1 MAFSMNTLV
10 AATAAFLLT
19 HFVASTPL
27 RAKLVGAMGEWP
39 YRGAYSLVA
48 FLTLGWMIWA
58 YAGAAPQPLWSGF
71 RDIPRVVMP
80 VAFILIACGYWRN
93 PTMVGADRLL
103 KSDDPARG
111 IIRITRHPIMWG
123 IMLWAAAH
131 ILARGELR
139 ALVFFGGFL
148 VVAALGTVFMDLRKK
163 SNPGWSRFAAVTS
176 HVPFVAIAQGRN
188 RIVWCEIGW
197 LRPAIGV
204 AVFVLVFLVHPW
216 ISGGAHAQAFPQR
229 PLRMLVG
236 FAPGGAN
243 DILARILAQK
253 LSESMAQPVVVENR
267 PGNAGLIA
275 AELLAKAPPDGYTL
289 MLGSTGTQT
298 IAPHLTPKLPFDALH
313 ALAPVSLVGVAPSAL
328 VVHAGV
334 PAHSVQELIALA
346 KSRKGRPLTYASSGN
361 GTTLHLGGELFRLMA
376 GIELVHVAYRGN
388 APALNDI
395 IGGQVDMMFSALPP
409 LLPHARAGKLRVL
422 GIGALE
428 RHRLAPEVPT
438 IAEQGLPGYVMG
450 TWYGVFATAGSPA
463 AALERLGA
471 EVRKSVEDPKVRE
484 TIAAQGADAVSNSPA
499 EFRRFFDQE
508 FARWGK
514 LVKEAG
520 IKAD

>member
-1 MAFSMNTLV
+1 MSTLV

-27 RAKLVGAMGEWP
+27 RAKLVAAMGEWP
-39 YRGAYSLVA
+39 YRGAYSVVA
-48 FLTLGWMIWA
+48 FITLGWMIWA
-58 YAGAAPQPLWSGF
+58 YAGAAAEPLWPGF
-71 RDIPRVVMP
+71 RQVPRVVMP
-80 VAFILIACGYWRN
+80 FAFVLIACGYWRN

-131 ILARGELR
+131 VLARGDLR
-139 ALVFFGGFL
+139 AVVFFGGFL
-148 VVAALGTVFMDLRKK
+148 LLAALGTILIDRRKNT
-163 SNPGWSRFAAVTS
+163 NPDFRRFKQVTS
-176 HVPFVAIAQGRN
+176 NVPFVAVAQGRN
-188 RIVWCEIGW
+188 RIVWREIGW
-197 LRPAIGV
+197 LRPAIGI

-216 ISGGAHAQAFPQR
+216 ISGGAHAQSFPQR

-243 DILARILAQK
+243 DILARIVAQK
-253 LSESMAQPVVVENR
+253 LSESMAQPVLVENR

-275 AELLAKAPPDGYTL
+275 AELLAKAPPDSHTL

-298 IAPHLTPKLPFDALH
+298 IAPHLAPKLPFDALN
-313 ALAPVSLVGVAPSAL
+313 ALAPVSLVGWAPSAL

-334 PAHSVQELIALA
+334 PARSVQELIALA
-346 KSRKGRPLTYASSGN
+346 KSRRSRPLTYASSGN
-361 GTTLHLGGELFRLMA
+361 GTTLHLGGELFKQVA
-376 GIELVHVAYRGN
+376 GIELVHVAYKGN
-388 APALNDI
+388 APALNDL

-409 LLPHARAGKLRVL
+409 LLPHAKAGKLRVL
-422 GIGALE
+422 GIGAQE

-463 AALERLGA
+463 TALERLSA
-471 EVRKSVEDPKVRE
+471 EVRKAIADPKARE
-484 TIAAQGADAVSNSPA
+484 TIAAQGAEPLSNTPT
-499 EFRRFFDQE
+499 EFRSIFLE
-508 FARWGK
+508 EYARWGK

>member
-1 MAFSMNTLV
+1 MGVLV

-19 HFVASTPL
+19 HFVTSTPL
-27 RAKLVGAMGEWP
+27 RAKLVGAVGEWP
-39 YRGAYSLVA
+39 YRGLYSAVA
-48 FLTLGWMIWA
+48 FVTLAWMIVA
-58 YAGAAPQPLWSGF
+58 YGAAPREVLWNGLREAPRWLMPL
-71 RDIPRVVMP
+71 
-80 VAFILIACGYWRN
+80 AFILLACGYWRN
-93 PTMVGADRLL
+93 PTMVGADKLL
-103 KSDDPARG
+103 KSEDPARG
-111 IIRITRHPIMWG
+111 IIRITRHPIMWA

-131 ILARGELR
+131 ILARGDLR
-139 ALVFFGGFL
+139 AVVFFGGFFVL
-148 VVAALGTVFMDLRKK
+148 AALGTVLMDRRKS
-163 SNPGWSRFAAVTS
+163 SNPDFRRFSGVTS
-176 HVPFVAIAQGRN
+176 NIPFVAIAQGRN
-188 RIVWCEIGW
+188 RIVWREIGW
-197 LRPAIGV
+197 LRPALGV
-204 AVFVLVFLVHPW
+204 ALFVLVFFLHPW
-216 ISGGAHAQAFPQR
+216 ISGGAHAQSFPQR

-243 DILARILAQK
+243 DILARIVSQK
-253 LSESMAQPVVVENR
+253 LSESMGQPVLVENR

-298 IAPHLTPKLPFDALH
+298 IAPHLTAKLPFDALN

-334 PAHSVQELIALA
+334 PAKSVQELIALA
-346 KSRKGRPLTYASSGN
+346 RSRKDRPLSYASSGN
-361 GTTLHLGGELFRLMA
+361 GTTLHLGGELFRQMA
-376 GIELVHVAYRGN
+376 GIELLHVAYKGN

-409 LLPHARAGKLRVL
+409 LLPHAKAGKLRVL

-463 AALERLGA
+463 DALERLGA
-471 EVRKSVEDPKVRE
+471 EVRRAIGDAKVRE
-484 TIAAQGADAVSNSPA
+484 TIAAQGADPVSNTPA
-499 EFRRFFDQE
+499 QFRRVFLDE
-508 FARWGK
+508 FARWGT
-514 LVKEAG
+514 LVRQAG
-520 IKAD
+520 IKAE